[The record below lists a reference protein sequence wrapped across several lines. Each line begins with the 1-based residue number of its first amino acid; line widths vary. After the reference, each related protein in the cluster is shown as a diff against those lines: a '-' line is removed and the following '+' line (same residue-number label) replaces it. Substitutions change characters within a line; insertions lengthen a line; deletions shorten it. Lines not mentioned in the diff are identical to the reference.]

1 MSKLAGRLF
10 MTWLRVSARAAR
22 APRWQRLAEWTLG
35 QLGRAVARR
44 RGLKEDASPQALGEQ
59 WQRIFPSPRHVPLV
73 KVDDTTAYAE
83 IRTVCPLRGTG
94 DVHACHRMMAYD
106 RMAAARMG
114 ARFVVLESQATPGV
128 TVCRV
133 ALRHQTLSADDLV
146 AAHERP
152 GKGDTAT

>member
-1 MSKLAGRLF
+1 MGKLAGRLF
-10 MTWLRVSARAAR
+10 MAWLRVSARAVR
-22 APRWQRLAEWTLG
+22 SPRWQRLGEWTLG
-35 QLGRAVARR
+35 RLGQAMARR
-44 RGLKEDASPQALGEQ
+44 RGLKEASSPRALGEQ

-73 KVDDTTAYAE
+73 DEDATTIYAE

-133 ALRHQTLSADDLV
+133 ALRHQSLPAEDLV
-146 AAHERP
+146 PAHERSAKRD
-152 GKGDTAT
+152 GE